1 MYGMFKGHEFFNS
14 LKSSSDFWIFE
25 SIPVPALKIF
35 KGTDKLSVFLF
46 GGSYLRVFEIE
57 AQLESICFLDK
68 SS

>member
-1 MYGMFKGHEFFNS
+1 MFKGHEFFNS

-35 KGTDKLSVFLF
+35 KGTDRLSVFLF
-46 GGSYLRVFEIE
+46 GGSYYLKVFEIE
-57 AQLESICFLDK
+57 AQLDSICFLDE